1 MNHSFKIKIGVL
13 GCVLVAAGGC
23 GRSNHPT
30 APNSTSPGASAAAP
44 APSSNVLQG
53 SAQVTLRPQV
63 QVMEMDEAL
72 QSLKGQSSDG
82 NGFVFDSKYAKAAA
96 LKPGDVLLI
105 KNLLARKVLASDATS
120 DGTVVL
126 TRAASLM
133 DVVKDG
139 HIAMNAAVHFKT
151 GAKTAGAA
159 HPVLEFWRALMPG
172 TVAMAQDSGWSN
184 NTRNPSLPTPT
195 PGVGNNGQTPPSLG
209 TQVKNALNNPYLK
222 PFKGTLQD
230 WDVEWDATPAD
241 GKLNLN
247 LTMTKNVNGIVA
259 KITGTG
265 YLADFEF
272 VNDMSIGSS
281 PATAVSALKQAAG
294 QFKNINGAMNFTWE
308 IGKNTPGPG
317 GEAQMIKLPGAISV
331 SLAPLLEGL
340 PLTLEVS
347 AAIDAHPMLTSGNQY
362 SQGSFHVT
370 YDGYQHFK
378 FNNGSLDSEG
388 PMSGE
393 PTADVPRNIS
403 AVAPFGVVI
412 GFAAPRI
419 DLVFG
424 GAGMIESEEIKKGA
438 EWADRLIDAA
448 GKRLLTPES
457 YQLYKDSGFS
467 MSGAATAFE
476 HTNATLSLRVIA
488 SSTMTEGGASQIT
501 PCSKSTV
508 DLSVYVG
515 ASAQAL
521 GLPAGNT
528 SKRVMDKTF
537 LRIQP
542 PGTQLCANI

>member
-1 MNHSFKIKIGVL
+1 MHNPFKIKIGVL
-13 GCVLVAAGGC
+13 GCLLIAAGGC
-23 GRSNHPT
+23 GRSSHP
-30 APNSTSPGASAAAP
+30 PGPKSTSPTPSAGAAAP
-44 APSSNVLQG
+44 TANVLQG

-63 QVMEMDEAL
+63 HIMEMNEAL
-72 QSLKGQSSDG
+72 QALKGQSSDG
-82 NGFVFDSKYAKAAA
+82 NGFIFDSKYSTAAA

-105 KNLLARKVLASDATS
+105 KNLLARKVLASDATPE
-120 DGTVVL
+120 GIVVL
-126 TRAASLM
+126 TQAASLV

-139 HIAMNAAVHFKT
+139 HIAVNAAMHFKA
-151 GAKTAGAA
+151 GAKTADTA
-159 HPVLEFWRALMPG
+159 HPLLQFWRALMPG

-195 PGVGNNGQTPPSLG
+195 PGVGNNGQTGPSLG
-209 TQVKNALNNPYLK
+209 TQINNALNNPYLK

-230 WDVEWDATPAD
+230 WDIEWEATPAD

-259 KITGTG
+259 KITGIG

-281 PATAVSALKQAAG
+281 PSSAVSALKQAAG
-294 QFKNINGAMNFTWE
+294 QFKNVNGAMDFTWE

-317 GEAQMIKLPGAISV
+317 GEAQMIKLPGALSV
-331 SLAPLLEGL
+331 SLAPYLEGL

-347 AAIDAHPMLTSGNQY
+347 AAVAPHPMLTSGNQY
-362 SQGSFHVT
+362 SKGAFHVT
-370 YDGYQHFK
+370 YDGYQNFK
-378 FNNGSLDSEG
+378 FNNGSLDADG

-424 GAGMIESEEIKKGA
+424 GAGMISSDDIKKGA
-438 EWADRLIDAA
+438 QWADTLIEAA
-448 GKRLLTPES
+448 GKRLLTPAS
-457 YQLYKDSGFS
+457 YQAYKDSGFS
-467 MSGAATAFE
+467 MSGASTAFE
-476 HTNATLSLRVIA
+476 HTNATLSLRVIT
-488 SSTMTEGGASQIT
+488 SSTMTDGGASQIT

-521 GLPAGNT
+521 GLSAGST

-537 LRIQP
+537 VHIQP
-542 PGTQLCANI
+542 PGTQLCVNL

>member
-1 MNHSFKIKIGVL
+1 MNNSFKIKLGVL
-13 GCVLVAAGGC
+13 GCLLVAAAGC
-23 GRSNHPT
+23 GHSNPPA

-44 APSSNVLQG
+44 APSSNVLKG
-53 SAQVTLRPQV
+53 SAQVTLRPEV
-63 QVMEMDEAL
+63 KVMEMNDAL
-72 QSLKGQSSDG
+72 RALKGQSSDG
-82 NGFVFDSKYAKAAA
+82 NGFIFDSKYSPAAA
-96 LKPGDVLLI
+96 LKPGDVLFI
-105 KNLLARKVLASDATS
+105 KNLLARKVLASDATP
-120 DGTVVL
+120 DGIVVL
-126 TRAASLM
+126 TQAASLV

-139 HIAMNAAVHFKT
+139 HIAMNAAMHFKA

-159 HPVLEFWRALMPG
+159 HPVLEFWRAVMPG
-172 TVAMAQDSGWSN
+172 TAAMAQDSGWSN

-195 PGVGNNGQTPPSLG
+195 PGVGNNGQTGPSAG
-209 TQVKNALNNPYLK
+209 TQISNALNNPYLK

-230 WDVEWDATPAD
+230 WDIEWDATPAD

-247 LTMTKNVNGIVA
+247 LTMSKNVNGIVA

-281 PATAVSALKQAAG
+281 PSSAVSALKQAAG
-294 QFKNINGAMNFTWE
+294 QFKNINGAMDFTWE

-347 AAIDAHPMLTSGNQY
+347 AAVEPHPMLTSGNQY
-362 SQGSFHVT
+362 SKGSFHVT
-370 YDGYQHFK
+370 YDGYQSFK
-378 FNNGSLDSEG
+378 FNNGSLDADG

-393 PTADVPRNIS
+393 PTADVPRNLS

-424 GAGMIESEEIKKGA
+424 GVDLIESEEIHKAA
-438 EWADRLIDAA
+438 EWADKLIEAA
-448 GKRLLTPES
+448 GKRLLTPAS
-457 YQLYKDSGFS
+457 YQTYKDSGFS
-467 MSGAATAFE
+467 MSGAASAFE
-476 HTNATLSLRVIA
+476 HTNATLSLRVIT

-501 PCSKSTV
+501 PCSKSTI

-521 GLPAGNT
+521 GLSGGST

-537 LRIQP
+537 VHIQP
-542 PGTQLCANI
+542 PGTQLCTNL